1 MLTYRLF
8 KVWRRDLVVWQKNLV
23 FYLLVNFVE
32 PLIYL
37 LAMGYGLGR
46 FVGRMQ
52 GMSYVEFIAPA
63 MLVFSVMNGTSFET
77 TYGSYTRLK
86 EQKTAHGIAMTPVSM
101 AEVIGGEILWATTK
115 AAMTGSVIFLVL
127 GIFNLLHSW
136 WILLM
141 PLVMLATGFLFA
153 ALGMMMTSLAKN
165 YDFFSYYYT
174 LFISPMFVFSGTFFP
189 LDPLPAWA
197 RTLAH
202 FLPLT
207 YAVKVARNLFLGI
220 FTWMDGLYIVGLFA
234 LGLVVAGWATRRLV
248 RQILV

>member
-1 MLTYRLF
+1 VITYRLF
-8 KVWRRDLVVWQKNLV
+8 KVWRRDLVVWKKNLL
-23 FYLLVNFVE
+23 FYLMVNFVE

-46 FVGRMQ
+46 FVGEMQ
-52 GMSYVEFIAPA
+52 GMPYVQFIAPA

-115 AAMTGSVIFLVL
+115 ACMTSSVIFLVL
-127 GIFNLLHSW
+127 AIFNLLHSW

-141 PLVMLATGFLFA
+141 PLVMLVTGFLFA
-153 ALGMMMTSLAKN
+153 SLGMMMTSLARS

-189 LDPLPAWA
+189 LDHLPTWA
-197 RTLAH
+197 KTLAH

-207 YAVKVARNLFLGI
+207 YAVQVARNLFMGI
-220 FTWMDGLYIVGLFA
+220 FTWLDGLFLAGLLLLA
-234 LGLVVAGWATRRLV
+234 LGIALWATRRLV
-248 RQILV
+248 RQILI